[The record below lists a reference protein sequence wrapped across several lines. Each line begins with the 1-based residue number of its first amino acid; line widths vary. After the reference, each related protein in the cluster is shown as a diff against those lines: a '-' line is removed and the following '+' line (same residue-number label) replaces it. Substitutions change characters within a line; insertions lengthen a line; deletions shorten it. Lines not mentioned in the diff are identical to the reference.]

1 MDGTKDYFTTLNL
14 LLLFF
19 SQLAR
24 ANIKSKLL
32 YLARVT
38 VVQMAAWQINSCSLQ
53 SFFLFKFGLLFT
65 WLSFTYQFSKASML
79 LTPPLWICHYLG
91 AHIYCWSKV
100 SFIESPHSY
109 RNSLLITINHHTFAR
124 SKANRKVKYN
134 YLKFVSSWCMIQM
147 DGSSWR
153 SKEERILYLSYE
165 LKYPSW
171 LASDSNWWVLTQGS
185 WAMSL
190 YFTIHRSTE
199 GLHCNAGR
207 VLPPT
212 KFWHRSYDVI
222 HILSIN
228 ETTFAF
234 ISEGQVW

>member
-124 SKANRKVKYN
+124 SKANRKVK
-134 YLKFVSSWCMIQM
+134 
-147 DGSSWR
+147 
-153 SKEERILYLSYE
+153 SKTIWNLYLLDAWFKWMVQVEGPKRKEFYIS
-165 LKYPSW
+165 
-171 LASDSNWWVLTQGS
+171 
-185 WAMSL
+185 AMSL
-190 YFTIHRSTE
+190 NILHGLLQILTDGSWLRAPEPWVCISPFTGPLRVFTAMLGEFCPPLSSDTE
-199 GLHCNAGR
+199 AM
-207 VLPPT
+207 T
-212 KFWHRSYDVI
+212 S
-222 HILSIN
+222 
-228 ETTFAF
+228 F
-234 ISEGQVW
+234 IFCL